1 MEILDSPSLFIPL
14 INTRTIKTEWQDV
27 TLALQDFR
35 QSNKQKLRFQ
45 LALNKTFWTTL
56 APLIHQQWKHPQQN
70 KN

>member
-14 INTRTIKTEWQDV
+14 INTRIIKTEWQDV
-27 TLALQDFR
+27 TLALQDFS

>member
-27 TLALQDFR
+27 TLALQDFS